1 VRNQSKVE
9 NNLQIT
15 IFLNSRYLDGN
26 YIILKTICYFR
37 VYIKNHNMGA
47 EDLELI
53 KSAISNARNLLY
65 DEVESVCVDELSD
78 EYNSVI
84 KDLEDALKIIEN
96 EIRLSLLD

>member
-1 VRNQSKVE
+1 MICRLQFFELTLFRWKLYNLK
-9 NNLQIT
+9 NNML
-15 IFLNSRYLDGN
+15 FSRIY
-26 YIILKTICYFR
+26 Y
-37 VYIKNHNMGA
+37 KNHNMGA

-65 DEVESVCVDELSD
+65 DEMESVCVDELSD

>member
-1 VRNQSKVE
+1 
-9 NNLQIT
+9 
-15 IFLNSRYLDGN
+15 
-26 YIILKTICYFR
+26 
-37 VYIKNHNMGA
+37 MGA

-65 DEVESVCVDELSD
+65 DEMESVCVEELSD

>member
-1 VRNQSKVE
+1 
-9 NNLQIT
+9 
-15 IFLNSRYLDGN
+15 
-26 YIILKTICYFR
+26 
-37 VYIKNHNMGA
+37 MGA

-53 KSAISNARNLLY
+53 KSAISNARDLLY
-65 DEVESVCVDELSD
+65 DEMESVCVDELSD